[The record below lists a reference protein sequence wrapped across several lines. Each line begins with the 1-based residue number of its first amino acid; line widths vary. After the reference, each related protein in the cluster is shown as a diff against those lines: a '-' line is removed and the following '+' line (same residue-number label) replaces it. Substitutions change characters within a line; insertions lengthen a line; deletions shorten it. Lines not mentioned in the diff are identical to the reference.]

1 MTKISGPLHSQAASG
16 NMGKGIMQFRTVNG
30 FTHAYKPV
38 LPALQNQRIPTA
50 AQLAQ
55 RLQFTAARDSWQSLE
70 PEAKQAWNIGAA
82 IIGKMNGWNYYLSV
96 YLAKSIY
103 PDDTLLCLDDLPIMD
118 EYGVIIRTD

>member
-1 MTKISGPLHSQAASG
+1 MTKVSGALHSQAASG

-103 PDDTLLCLDDLPIMD
+103 PEAVLLCSDNKALID
-118 EYGVIIRTD
+118 ELFGLLEVD